1 MGTRAD
7 FYVGRGEK
15 AEWIGSI
22 AWDGYPE
29 PHIKEG
35 LLADASEATWRER
48 VAAFLAKREDG
59 TTIEDGWPWP
69 WDDSNTTDWAYALD
83 DGKVYCSCFGSAWL
97 PVDEYMRRSEE
108 TRKLVRAGDDNV
120 DEDWWEK
127 IRPKPTHPNMKA
139 VQKVTLG
146 ARSGVLVFGTTR

>member
-29 PHIKEG
+29 PYIDDG
-35 LLADASEATWRER
+35 LFADATDVAWRER
-48 VAAFLAKREDG
+48 VAAFLKTRDDA
-59 TTIEDGWPWP
+59 TNVADGWPWP
-69 WDDSNTTDWAYALD
+69 WDDSNTTDWAYTLD
-83 DGKVYCSCFGSAWL
+83 DGKVYCSCFGRAWIPIAEYVRKSKETEKL
-97 PVDEYMRRSEE
+97 LEADSDE
-108 TRKLVRAGDDNV
+108 A

-127 IRPKPTHPNMKA
+127 IGPKPTHPNMTS

-146 ARSGVLVFGTTR
+146 ARSGVLVFSATK